1 MYMCVL
7 GLYICMY
14 MRPVT
19 VICYIFIEY
28 INIHCMRP
36 VFVEYMLIIVYLYNY
51 IVYIQTIEQKMLQY
65 HIVYIY
71 IYTCFVKGA
80 TVTPV
85 LLTC

>member
-1 MYMCVL
+1 MCVGFVYMYVYEACYSNL
-7 GLYICMY
+7 LCICRVYQY
-14 MRPVT
+14 MRPVLLN
-19 VICYIFIEY
+19 IILCLLLYIY
-28 INIHCMRP
+28 I
-36 VFVEYMLIIVYLYNY
+36 IIY

-71 IYTCFVKGA
+71 TCFVKGA

>member
-1 MYMCVL
+1 
-7 GLYICMY
+7 
-14 MRPVT
+14 
-19 VICYIFIEY
+19 
-28 INIHCMRP
+28 MRP

-71 IYTCFVKGA
+71 TCFVKGA